1 MDYINSHATFLQKN
15 TCQTL
20 VKNNIDMEMD
30 ATYPKTSPEDALW
43 TLYRQQTLKVRHAF
57 LARVKREDFEANEA
71 LQMPGIYSREEMME
85 VSKQRMRDIIAGRE
99 QTLSHE
105 DVMQIV
111 DNAIAEAV

>member
-1 MDYINSHATFLQKN
+1 MN
-15 TCQTL
+15 T
-20 VKNNIDMEMD
+20 
-30 ATYPKTSPEDALW
+30 TYQRTSPEDALW

-57 LARVKREDFEANEA
+57 LARVKREDIEASDA
-71 LQMPGIYSREEMME
+71 LQMPGMYSRDEMME

-105 DVMQIV
+105 EVMQFV

>member
-1 MDYINSHATFLQKN
+1 
-15 TCQTL
+15 
-20 VKNNIDMEMD
+20 MEMD
-30 ATYPKTSPEDALW
+30 ATNQRTLPEDALW

-71 LQMPGIYSREEMME
+71 LQMPGSYSREEMME

-111 DNAIAEAV
+111 DNAISEAV

>member
-1 MDYINSHATFLQKN
+1 
-15 TCQTL
+15 
-20 VKNNIDMEMD
+20 MEMNT
-30 ATYPKTSPEDALW
+30 TYQRTSPEDALW

-57 LARVKREDFEANEA
+57 LARVKREDIEASDA
-71 LQMPGIYSREEMME
+71 LQMPGMYSRDEMME

-105 DVMQIV
+105 DVMQFV